1 MKYVLIL
8 TAAAL
13 VSASTLVLAEQGAH
27 PGRAAMFERLKAAD
41 TNGDGMLSKQEAAAL
56 PRLADRFDA
65 IDANRDGLVTFEEL
79 RAFHQS
85 KRGNFAKAAFAK
97 ADANGDGR
105 ISRDEFLARAAARFD
120 RMDANK
126 DGALTPDELRGGHH
140 RHARGAKQ

>member
-13 VSASTLVLAEQGAH
+13 VSASTLVLAEQGAR

-41 TNGDGMLSKQEAAAL
+41 SNGDGMLSKQEAAGL
-56 PRLADRFDA
+56 PRLAEHFDA
-65 IDANRDGLVTFEEL
+65 IDANRDGLVSFEEL
-79 RAFHQS
+79 RAFHQGQ
-85 KRGNFAKAAFAK
+85 RGKHARAGFAK

-120 RMDANK
+120 RLDANK
-126 DGALTPDELRGGHH
+126 DGALTAEEMRAGHH
-140 RHARGAKQ
+140 RHGRGAKQ